1 MPGEARMTNE
11 AGDALRP
18 KLPTGLPEQGVLVLQ
33 KYPRLIVSEAV
44 PRTARRKFLMNM
56 WTVYSD
62 RHARLVDMEYRD
74 KAGQSLTECDDLM
87 QRIRANVLHHAVLV
101 HLIVWG
107 RPDDVQLRLHELERQ
122 LVRLLTEE
130 GIVVSLI
137 IATGPMT
144 AHASLYRPSPDGVP
158 SMERVNIDLTRF
170 LR

>member
-1 MPGEARMTNE
+1 MPNE
-11 AGDALRP
+11 ATGG
-18 KLPTGLPEQGVLVLQ
+18 LPPSLPPGLPERGVLVLQ
-33 KYPRLIVSEAV
+33 KYPHLIVSEAV
-44 PRTARRKFLMNM
+44 PRTARREFLMNM

-62 RHARLVDMEYRD
+62 RQTPMVDMDYRD
-74 KAGQSLTECDDLM
+74 PAGQSLTEADDLM

-122 LVRLLTEE
+122 LVRLLTKE

-144 AHASLYRPSPDGVP
+144 AHAQLYRPSPDGIP
-158 SMERVNIDLTRF
+158 SMDRVSIDLTRF

>member
-1 MPGEARMTNE
+1 MPSETTG
-11 AGDALRP
+11 
-18 KLPTGLPEQGVLVLQ
+18 GLPPSLPPGLPVRGVLVLQ
-33 KYPRLIVSEAV
+33 KYPRLIVSEEV

-87 QRIRANVLHHAVLV
+87 QRIRENVLHHAVLV

-122 LVRLLTEE
+122 LVRLLTED

-144 AHASLYRPSPDGVP
+144 AHAQLYRPSPNGIP
-158 SMERVNIDLTRF
+158 LIERVNIDLTRF
-170 LR
+170 QR